1 MSLEFLF
8 IDLDDTIL
16 DFGKAEGIALN
27 KTLTAFNL
35 VPTEAVRS
43 RYSQINKAHWERLER
58 GELTRAQVMF
68 GRFATLFDEFGIT
81 GDPQLASDTYA
92 QNLSIGHYFL
102 PGAEEALEKLSKKYK
117 LYLASNGNAAVQAGR
132 LKSANISRYFEDI
145 FISQEVGADK
155 PSPLFFARAF
165 ARIPGFDPSKA
176 MIVGDSLTS
185 DIKGGNNAGIRTCW
199 VNPKHLPQ
207 RADIQ
212 VDYEIESLA
221 QLEQLLDTL

>member
-1 MSLEFLF
+1 MSLKFLF

-16 DFGKAEGIALN
+16 DFGKAEGIALC
-27 KTLTAFNL
+27 KTLTAFGL
-35 VPTEAVRS
+35 ETTEAVRS

-58 GELTRAQVMF
+58 GELTRAQVTR
-68 GRFATLFDEFGIT
+68 GRFAMLFDEFGIT

-92 QNLSIGHYFL
+92 QNLSMGHYFL

-117 LYLASNGNAAVQAGR
+117 LYLASNGTAAVQAGR
-132 LKSANISRYFEDI
+132 LKSANISHYFEEV

-155 PSPLFFARAF
+155 PSPLFFERAF
-165 ARIPGFDPSKA
+165 ARIPGFDLKKA

-199 VNPKHLPQ
+199 VNPKHLP
-207 RADIQ
+207 RREDIR
-212 VDYEIESLA
+212 VDYEIESLP
-221 QLEQLLDTL
+221 QLEDLLKKL